1 MLRKWTLKMRIYIV
15 MDREENLEYAE
26 DPELRS
32 KVR

>member
-1 MLRKWTLKMRIYIV
+1 MDIENENLHTVVK
-15 MDREENLEYAE
+15 DREENLEYAE